1 MLYSQLIS
9 MSNYEQET
17 PKLEYAAWARNEY
30 DAWAKAK
37 SDTIEVQQLYN
48 DLLTAVDSAL
58 KIPSF
63 DDAARNIRKLQHDL
77 NNLYQIDGVFRQD
90 TGARYSWRWWLR
102 RLSPMFWLR
111 KVIEQALRPL
121 VEHQQ
126 AFNAATIHYLNETA
140 EYLSSSNR
148 QLKQLF
154 QLKAAYFL
162 QITPWID
169 VKIREIQMAQNF
181 NIAHHHGMIVHEHMD
196 RALQEYNELL
206 QKQLQT
212 LYSVVQPITILEQ
225 QSLQIQRELEDLWHM
240 LRKADTQ
247 LADVSEN
254 QSGQAQRIED
264 ASLEIHNT
272 KNRIENLIDE
282 NRKQG
287 EATARKIGDFRL
299 QLESFEEQ
307 YYPAIRVEPFVLERI
322 QEDLQQL
329 KEVAPLLPSGGD
341 NGDYGRPLK
350 QWDLPRSRDLRY
362 AAFEEIFRGSSE
374 WLKKKMQTYVGHFQ
388 DAPEPILDIGCGR
401 GEFLELMREAGKQA
415 YGIELNEYE
424 SNKLRERG
432 LKVVSEDAI
441 KHLDGLADQSVGG
454 VFCAQVVEHLTPED
468 VYSVVS
474 GLHRKMKI
482 GAPLLIETI
491 NPLSIQAFHQF
502 YLADPTHIYPVHPQ
516 TLVFFFRYAGFSNV
530 QVHKSTSFPKE
541 MQMPHPDQIL
551 DSGLKQYL
559 NAITD
564 RLNSVLYDSAEYF
577 VIGYKR

>member
-1 MLYSQLIS
+1 
-9 MSNYEQET
+9 MSNSEKET
-17 PKLEYAAWARNEY
+17 TKLECAPWAQSEY
-30 DAWAKAK
+30 DAWQKAK
-37 SDTIEVQQLYN
+37 CDTLEIQRLYN

-63 DDAARNIRKLQHDL
+63 DDAANDIRKLQHDL
-77 NNLYQIDGVFRQD
+77 NQLYRIDGVFQQD
-90 TGARYSWRWWLR
+90 TGARYSWRWWMR
-102 RLSPMFWLR
+102 RVSPMFWVR
-111 KVIEQALRPL
+111 KLSELALRPL
-121 VEHQQ
+121 LAHQQ
-126 AFNAATIHYLNETA
+126 AFNAATVHYLNDTA
-140 EYLSSSNR
+140 EYIASTNLQLR
-148 QLKQLF
+148 QLF
-154 QLKAAYFL
+154 ELKAAYYL

-169 VKIREIQMAQNF
+169 VKIREIQSEQNY
-181 NIAHHHGMIVHEHMD
+181 NITHHYGMIVHEHTK
-196 RALQEYNELL
+196 RALQDYNELL

-225 QSLQIQRELEDLWHM
+225 QIMQIHRELEDLWHM
-240 LRKADTQ
+240 LRKADV
-247 LADVSEN
+247 LLDEVSKK
-254 QSGQAQRIED
+254 QKDRTHKIES
-264 ASLEIHNT
+264 ANVEVHNA

-282 NRKQG
+282 SRKQG
-287 EATARKIGDFRL
+287 EATARKIDDFRRH
-299 QLESFEEQ
+299 LESFEER
-307 YYPAIRVEPFVLERI
+307 YYPGIRVEPFVLERI

-329 KEVAPLLPSGGD
+329 KEQAPLVPSDGG

-350 QWDLPRSRDLRY
+350 QWELPRSRDLRY

-374 WLKKKMQTYVGHFQ
+374 WLKKKMEAYVSHFQ

-432 LKVVSEDAI
+432 LQVVSEDAI
-441 KHLDGLADQSVGG
+441 KHLDGLPDQSVGG

-474 GLHRKMKI
+474 GLHRKMKV

-502 YLADPTHIYPVHPQ
+502 YLVDPTHIYPVHPQ
-516 TLVFFFRYAGFSNV
+516 TLVFFLRYAGFSNV

-541 MQMPHPDQIL
+541 IQMPHPDQIP

-559 NAITD
+559 SAITD
-564 RLNSVLYDSAEYF
+564 RLNSVLYDSPEYF

>member
-1 MLYSQLIS
+1 
-9 MSNYEQET
+9 MSNYDQDT
-17 PKLEYAAWARNEY
+17 SKLEGAAWARNEY
-30 DAWAKAK
+30 DAWQKAK
-37 SDTIEVQQLYN
+37 SDTIEIQRLYN
-48 DLLTAVDSAL
+48 ELLTAVDSAL

-77 NNLYQIDGVFRQD
+77 NNLYQIDEVFRQD

-111 KVIEQALRPL
+111 KLIEQGVRPL
-121 VEHQQ
+121 VQHQQ

-140 EYLSSSNR
+140 EYLASSNR
-148 QLKQLF
+148 QLKQIF

-196 RALQEYNELL
+196 RALQDYNELL
-206 QKQLQT
+206 QKQLQS
-212 LYSVVQPITILEQ
+212 LYSIVQPITILEQ
-225 QSLQIQRELEDLWHM
+225 QIMQIHRELEDLWHTT
-240 LRKADTQ
+240 RKTEGLLGEVSKNQKDRGHKIES
-247 LADVSEN
+247 ADV
-254 QSGQAQRIED
+254 
-264 ASLEIHNT
+264 EIHNT

-282 NRKQG
+282 NRKHG
-287 EATARKIGDFRL
+287 EAAARKIDDFR
-299 QLESFEEQ
+299 QHLESFEER
-307 YYPAIRVEPFVLERI
+307 YYPAIRVEPFVLEKI
-322 QEDLQQL
+322 QEDLKQL
-329 KEVAPLLPSGGD
+329 KEQAPLLSSDGN

-350 QWDLPRSRDLRY
+350 QWELPRSRDLRY

-374 WLKKKMQTYVGHFQ
+374 WLKKKMQAYVGHFQ
-388 DAPEPILDIGCGR
+388 NAPEPILDIGCGR

-424 SNKLRERG
+424 SNRLRKKG
-432 LKVVSEDAI
+432 LQVVSEDAI
-441 KHLDGLADQSVGG
+441 KHLDSLTDQSLGG
-454 VFCAQVVEHLTPED
+454 VFCAQVIEHLTPED
-468 VYSVVS
+468 VYTVVS

-502 YLADPTHIYPVHPQ
+502 YLVDPTHIYPVHPQ
-516 TLVFFFRYAGFSNV
+516 TLVFFLRYAGFSNV

-541 MQMPHPDQIL
+541 MQMPHADQIA
-551 DSGLKQYL
+551 DASLKQYL

-564 RLNSVLYDSAEYF
+564 RLNSVLYDSVEYF